1 MLIFSSSHDLQVLVK
16 AKMIILNHDYSIK
29 QEEKGVN
36 EEKHQDFSRNPGRHS
51 IKTIVKINR
60 TNQDSGKKSENDAG
74 EIIEQ
79 FIRSERKYHL

>member
-16 AKMIILNHDYSIK
+16 AKMIILNHDYSVK
-29 QEEKGVN
+29 QEEKVIN

-51 IKTIVKINR
+51 IKTIVKICQ
-60 TNQDSGKKSENDAG
+60 TNQDSAKKFENDAG

-79 FIRSERKYHL
+79 FIRSERQYYL